1 MNLSINGPCQNLTTT
16 RAWNHL
22 LRPSTHSLRLPRQGL
37 PDLARRT
44 HRPLILANDDRPV
57 QRARVR
63 DDARDERADA
73 VEVREEHRRGARLDR
88 HVRHCLHAWGGGA
101 ARGEG
106 EEDLHPCADVDE
118 GVGDVEGFDVFVDG
132 VFLRVQ

>member
-1 MNLSINGPCQNLTTT
+1 MGRILLHLSLP
-16 RAWNHL
+16 NHD
-22 LRPSTHSLRLPRQGL
+22 GL
-37 PDLARRT
+37 
-44 HRPLILANDDRPV
+44 V
-57 QRARVR
+57 ERARVR

-88 HVRHCLHAWGGGA
+88 HVRHRLHAWGGGA

-118 GVGDVEGFDVFVDG
+118 GVGDTELLDEVLDAEFLQNEQGFSPTTTDDG
-132 VFLRVQ
+132 RT